1 MANTKKLKAHEMHDK
16 SPFVF
21 DFVLKTRTKKLT
33 VGKGSALVNIDT
45 GEVEERTTEICQNF
59 SFDKELFIKV
69 FVVENWSAFSGLS
82 LPAFRT
88 LFFVFAVAQKT
99 PGKDKIFLHPDFY
112 ADEFPGL
119 SKSAFYR
126 GIEELLGLSVLARA
140 NVPGWFFL
148 SPRFFFN
155 GNRIRYRESHA
166 AEAEELTPE
175 RIALHEQ
182 RELEEAAKK
191 PTKAIAKNRR
201 I

>member
-1 MANTKKLKAHEMHDK
+1 MTNNKKLKSHEMHDK

-21 DFVLKTRTKKLT
+21 DFVLKTKTKKLT

-45 GEVEERTTEICQNF
+45 GEVEDRTTEICQNF

-69 FVVENWSAFSGLS
+69 FVVENWDVFSGLS
-82 LPAFRT
+82 LPAYRT
-88 LFFVFAVAQKT
+88 IFFVFAVAQKT

-112 ADEFPGL
+112 ADELPGL

-126 GIEELLGLSVLARA
+126 GIEELLGLFILARA
-140 NVPGWFFL
+140 NVPGWFYL

-155 GNRIRYRESHA
+155 GNRIRYREAHA

-175 RIALHEQ
+175 RMAWHEKK
-182 RELEEAAKK
+182 ELEKSAKK
-191 PTKAIAKNRR
+191 PATEMANKRR